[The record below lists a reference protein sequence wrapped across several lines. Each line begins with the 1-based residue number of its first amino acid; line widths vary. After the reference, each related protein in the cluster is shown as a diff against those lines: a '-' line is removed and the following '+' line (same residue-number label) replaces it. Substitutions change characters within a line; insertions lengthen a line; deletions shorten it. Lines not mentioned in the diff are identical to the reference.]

1 MNDLVKLTA
10 RQAVA
15 ELKRGAVSP
24 LEMIDAALERID
36 ETGEAVNALPTVC
49 ADRARDHA
57 AQLSDM
63 DESDTPRGYLHGLP
77 IVIKDLKD
85 VAGVRSTRGSPIFS
99 DNVPDKSDLLV
110 ANLES
115 KGGIV
120 LAKSNT
126 PEFGAG
132 ANTFNE
138 VFGKTRNPWDTSK
151 TCGGSSGGST
161 TALAA
166 GQIWLASG
174 SDFGGSLRIPASFC
188 SVVGLRPTPGRVAHG
203 PSGVPFATLSVEG
216 PMGRNVGDVALMLDA
231 QAGAYQRDPLSLP
244 APSRSF
250 VDWVDNPCPPA
261 KVAYSPDLGI
271 TPVDSEVAE
280 ICRSAIDRF
289 TDIGAE
295 VEEAS
300 PGLGDAEWIFQTLRG
315 AQFVASFD
323 SLLKEHRSELKEEVI
338 WNTEHGLALS
348 PQDIA
353 RAELGR
359 GAIINRCAEF
369 FQDYDVLVCPT
380 VVAPPFDVDIRYLT
394 EMEGH
399 TFPTYISWLILT
411 FALTLTGC
419 PVISVPCGF
428 TKSGLPVGIQI
439 MAPWKEEGF
448 LLGVAA
454 LFEQAAGI
462 SHLVPLDPRSSVSWP
477 IP

>member
-24 LEMIDAALERID
+24 HELIDAALERID
-36 ETGEAVNALPTVC
+36 RTGDAVNALPTLC
-49 ADRARDHA
+49 PDRARDNA
-57 AQLSDM
+57 ARLPDL
-63 DESDTPRGYLHGLP
+63 DESAAPRGYLHGLP
-77 IVIKDLKD
+77 IAIKDLVD
-85 VAGVRSTRGSPIFS
+85 VAGVRSTRGSPIFA
-99 DNVPDKSDLLV
+99 DHVPDKSDLLV
-110 ANLES
+110 TILES
-115 KGGIV
+115 KGGVV
-120 LAKSNT
+120 LAKANT

-161 TALAA
+161 TALAS
-166 GQIWLASG
+166 GQIWLVSG

-188 SVVGLRPTPGRVAHG
+188 SVVGLRPTPGRVARG
-203 PSGVPFATLSVEG
+203 PSAMPFANLSVEG

-231 QAGAYQRDPLSLP
+231 QAGAYPTDPISLP
-244 APSRSF
+244 APTRSF
-250 VDWVDNPCPPA
+250 VDWVDDPTPPA
-261 KVAYSPDLGI
+261 RVAYSPDLGI
-271 TPVDSEVAE
+271 TPVDSEVAA

-295 VEEAS
+295 VDEAS
-300 PGLGDAEWIFQTLRG
+300 PDFTGAEWIFQTLRG
-315 AQFVASFD
+315 AQFVASYD
-323 SLLKEHRSELKEEVI
+323 SLLREHRSELKEEVI
-338 WNTEHGLALS
+338 WNIEHGLALN

-359 GAIINRCAEF
+359 GAIINRCADF
-369 FQDYDVLVCPT
+369 FRDYDVLICPT
-380 VVAPPFDVDIRYLT
+380 VVAPPFDVDTRYLT
-394 EMEGH
+394 QMEGH

-419 PVISVPCGF
+419 PVISLPCGF
-428 TKSGLPVGIQI
+428 TKSGLPVGLQI
-439 MAPWKEEGF
+439 MAPWKQEGH
-448 LLGVAA
+448 LLGISA

-462 SHLVPLDPRSSVSWP
+462 SDLVPLDPRSPSD
-477 IP
+477 